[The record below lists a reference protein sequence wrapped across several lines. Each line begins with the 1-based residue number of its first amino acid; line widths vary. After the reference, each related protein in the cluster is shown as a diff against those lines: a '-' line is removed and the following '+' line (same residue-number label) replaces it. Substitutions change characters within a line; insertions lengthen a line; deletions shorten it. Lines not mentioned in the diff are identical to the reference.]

1 MLSVST
7 VILCLLE
14 DTDMSYEGDLE
25 ELERERK
32 RREEEEALLIKRF
45 EELVAKYGKSE
56 NLKMFMHFHKPG
68 SSVKH
73 PADVLDNIIYV
84 LDGKRVKV
92 RCKCGA
98 SLDLTDYS
106 KIDKVE

>member
-1 MLSVST
+1 MLG
-7 VILCLLE
+7 E
-14 DTDMSYEGDLE
+14 EGGE
-25 ELERERK
+25 QQQESREQ
-32 RREEEEALLIKRF
+32 EQMLIKRF

-56 NLKMFMHFHKPG
+56 NLKMFIYFHKPG

-73 PADVLDNIIYV
+73 PADVADNIIYV

-92 RCKCGA
+92 RCRCGA

-106 KIDKVE
+106 KMDKVD

>member
-1 MLSVST
+1 MFAYMLMYMASNNDYEQEMSK
-7 VILCLLE
+7 E
-14 DTDMSYEGDLE
+14 ERDM
-25 ELERERK
+25 
-32 RREEEEALLIKRF
+32 LIKRF
-45 EELVAKYGKSE
+45 EDLVAKYGKTE
-56 NLKMFMHFHKPG
+56 NLKMFMYFHKPG

>member
-1 MLSVST
+1 MYMTSRYVDDDY
-7 VILCLLE
+7 E
-14 DTDMSYEGDLE
+14 QEMSRNKE
-25 ELERERK
+25 EREM
-32 RREEEEALLIKRF
+32 LIKRF
-45 EELVAKYGKSE
+45 EDLVAKYGKTE
-56 NLKMFMHFHKPG
+56 NLKMFIYFHKPG

>member
-1 MLSVST
+1 MEYS
-7 VILCLLE
+7 E
-14 DTDMSYEGDLE
+14 EE
-25 ELERERK
+25 ELR
-32 RREEEEALLIKRF
+32 RREEEERMALVKRF
-45 EELVAKYGKSE
+45 EDLVTKYGKTQ
-56 NLKMFMHFHKPG
+56 NLQMFIHFHKPG

-73 PADVLDNIIYV
+73 PPDVVDNIIYV

>member
-1 MLSVST
+1 MFAYMLMYMASNDDYEQEMSK
-7 VILCLLE
+7 E
-14 DTDMSYEGDLE
+14 ERDM
-25 ELERERK
+25 
-32 RREEEEALLIKRF
+32 LIKRF
-45 EELVAKYGKSE
+45 EDLVAKYGKTE
-56 NLKMFMHFHKPG
+56 NLKMFMYYHKPG

>member
-1 MLSVST
+1 MFAYMLMYMASNDDYEQEMSK
-7 VILCLLE
+7 E
-14 DTDMSYEGDLE
+14 ERDM
-25 ELERERK
+25 
-32 RREEEEALLIKRF
+32 LIRRF
-45 EELVAKYGKSE
+45 EDLVAKYGKTE
-56 NLKMFMHFHKPG
+56 NLKMFMYYHKPG

>member
-1 MLSVST
+1 MG
-7 VILCLLE
+7 
-14 DTDMSYEGDLE
+14 YEEDLE
-25 ELERERK
+25 ELERK
-32 RREEEEALLIKRF
+32 RREEEEAVLIKRF

-56 NLKMFMHFHKPG
+56 SLKMFMYFHRPG

-73 PADVLDNIIYV
+73 PPEVIDNIVYV

-92 RCKCGA
+92 KCKCGA

-106 KIDKVE
+106 KMDKVE

>member
-1 MLSVST
+1 MFAYMLMYMASNDDYEQEMSK
-7 VILCLLE
+7 E
-14 DTDMSYEGDLE
+14 ERDM
-25 ELERERK
+25 
-32 RREEEEALLIKRF
+32 LIKRF
-45 EELVAKYGKSE
+45 EDLVAKYGKTE
-56 NLKMFMHFHKPG
+56 NLKMFMYFHKPG

>member
-1 MLSVST
+1 MLG
-7 VILCLLE
+7 E
-14 DTDMSYEGDLE
+14 EGSE
-25 ELERERK
+25 QQQESREQ
-32 RREEEEALLIKRF
+32 EQMLIKRF

-56 NLKMFMHFHKPG
+56 NLKMFIYFHKPG

-73 PADVLDNIIYV
+73 PADVADNIIYV

-92 RCKCGA
+92 RCRCGA

-106 KIDKVE
+106 KMDKVD

>member
-1 MLSVST
+1 MFAYMLMYMASNEQEMSK
-7 VILCLLE
+7 E
-14 DTDMSYEGDLE
+14 ERDM
-25 ELERERK
+25 
-32 RREEEEALLIKRF
+32 LIKRF
-45 EELVAKYGKSE
+45 EDLVAKYGKTE
-56 NLKMFMHFHKPG
+56 NLKMFIHYHKPG

-92 RCKCGA
+92 RCICGA

>member
-1 MLSVST
+1 
-7 VILCLLE
+7 
-14 DTDMSYEGDLE
+14 
-25 ELERERK
+25 
-32 RREEEEALLIKRF
+32 
-45 EELVAKYGKSE
+45 
-56 NLKMFMHFHKPG
+56 MFMYFHKPG

>member
-1 MLSVST
+1 MLEG
-7 VILCLLE
+7 E
-14 DTDMSYEGDLE
+14 DGEQGQGQ
-25 ELERERK
+25 
-32 RREEEEALLIKRF
+32 EEAREQEQMLIKRF

-56 NLKMFMHFHKPG
+56 NLKMFIHYHKPG

-73 PADVLDNIIYV
+73 PPDVADNIIYV

-92 RCKCGA
+92 RCRCGA

-106 KIDKVE
+106 KIDKVD